1 MARTFARLKL
11 RLLRNGL
18 RSPQYAMLF
27 TVGAVGAGL
36 LAFLGFISLAALR
49 NDSSA
54 GDATIVAF
62 GAVTAAWLVV
72 PLLGFGTDE
81 TLDPQRLALLPL
93 PSPTLLRGLLTAAL
107 IGVAPVATTLGLSG
121 ALLALAHDAA
131 AVVLILLAI
140 AGTIALCVVGS
151 RTMIALLA
159 PLLRSRHGRDLM
171 VMAVVIIAFVPNAC
185 ACSQCRAAYTTFG
198 TRSRSSPTASVTRRS
213 GSEASRPR
221 TRPRRHRRRV
231 ARVGAPRRVDR
242 RAARALVDRDSARD
256 DERRHRHADRAQG
269 THVRRRIALVPA
281 CASLPPR
288 NRSGATTSKELRYYV
303 RDPRRRGPL
312 IAALVLPAVFLFSSM
327 REAHTRPAP
336 GTLLALIA
344 LLPASGLTLN
354 QFGLDGAALW
364 STIVSGNDPAADL
377 LGKNAATMLL
387 VVPLVAIP
395 GVAAAAVTHGW
406 AYLPLT
412 IGARA
417 RHARRH
423 PRRRQCRVRMGA
435 VRTPRSPESAAAN
448 PGQGCV
454 GALAALGALLVDGIV
469 LLPVLG
475 VTFAALTITTVP
487 LATIVS
493 VLFATAYGA
502 VVWWLGRR
510 AAAASSVVAHARAAR
525 SRLPP
530 PGRLILTG

>member
-1 MARTFARLKL
+1 VARTFARLKL

-36 LAFLGFISLAALR
+36 LAFLGFVSLAALR
-49 NDSSA
+49 NDSIA

-62 GAVTAAWLVV
+62 GAVTAAWIVV

-93 PSPTLLRGLLTAAL
+93 PSRTLLRGLLTAAL
-107 IGVAPVATTLGLSG
+107 IGVAPVATALGLSG
-121 ALLALAHDAA
+121 ALLALAHNLT
-131 AVVLILLAI
+131 AVVLILAAI

-159 PLLRSRHGRDLM
+159 PLLRSRRGRDLM
-171 VMAVVIIAFVPNAC
+171 VMTVVIIAFVPNALRLF
-185 ACSQCRAAYTTFG
+185 AMQSGVHNVRHTFSVLAGRIRYTPFGLGGVAAADAGRGDTAAALAALVLLAALIGVLLVIWSLAIPRAMSSADIAAPTEPKQRAA
-198 TRSRSSPTASVTRRS
+198 
-213 GSEASRPR
+213 
-221 TRPRRHRRRV
+221 
-231 ARVGAPRRVDR
+231 GAALPLFP
-242 RAARALVDRDSARD
+242 RALPFLS
-256 DERRHRHADRAQG
+256 
-269 THVRRRIALVPA
+269 
-281 CASLPPR
+281 R
-288 NRSGATTSKELRYYV
+288 NRAGAVTAKELRYYV

-364 STIVSGNDPAADL
+364 STIVSGNDPGADL
-377 LGKNAATMLL
+377 LGKNTATMLL

-412 IGARA
+412 IGLAPGMLGVILA
-417 RHARRH
+417 VGNAVSAWA
-423 PRRRQCRVRMGA
+423 PYALPDRQN
-435 VRTPRSPESAAAN
+435 PLAAN

-475 VTFAALTITTVP
+475 VTFVALTVTTVP
-487 LATIVS
+487 IATAVS
-493 VLFATAYGA
+493 VLFATAYGG
-502 VVWWLGRR
+502 VVWLLGRR
-510 AAAASSVVAHARAAR
+510 AAARHLWWRMPELLEAVSPRQA
-525 SRLPP
+525 
-530 PGRLILTG
+530 G

>member
-1 MARTFARLKL
+1 VARTFARLKL

-27 TVGAVGAGL
+27 TVGAIGAGL

-49 NDSSA
+49 NDSIA

-62 GAVTAAWLVV
+62 GTVTAAWIVV

-93 PSPTLLRGLLTAAL
+93 PSRDLLRGLLTAAL
-107 IGVAPVATTLGLSG
+107 IGVAPVATALGLSG
-121 ALLALAHDAA
+121 AVLGLAHDFV
-131 AVVLILLAI
+131 AVMLILAAI

-159 PLLRSRHGRDLM
+159 PLLRSRRGRDLM
-171 VMAVVIIAFVPNAC
+171 VMTVVIIVFVPNALRLF
-185 ACSQCRAAYTTFG
+185 AMQSGVHNVRHTF
-198 TRSRSSPTASVTRRS
+198 TVI
-213 GSEASRPR
+213 
-221 TRPRRHRRRV
+221 
-231 ARVGAPRRVDR
+231 
-242 RAARALVDRDSARD
+242 
-256 DERRHRHADRAQG
+256 ADR
-269 THVRRRIALVPA
+269 VRYTPFGLGGVAAADAGRGDTAAALLALIFLAALIGALLVVWSLAIPRAMTSADIAAPA
-281 CASLPPR
+281 EHKQRASGGALPLFPRSLPFLRR
-288 NRSGATTSKELRYYV
+288 NRSGAVTSKELRYYV

-364 STIVSGNDPAADL
+364 STIVSGNDPEADL
-377 LGKNAATMLL
+377 FGKNTATMLL
-387 VVPLVAIP
+387 VVPLVAVP

-412 IGARA
+412 IGLAPGMLGVILA
-417 RHARRH
+417 VGNAVSAWA
-423 PRRRQCRVRMGA
+423 PYALPDRQN
-435 VRTPRSPESAAAN
+435 PLAAN

-454 GALAALGALLVDGIV
+454 GALAALAALLVDGIV

-475 VTFAALTITTVP
+475 VTFLALTATTVP
-487 LATIVS
+487 LTTVVS

-502 VVWWLGRR
+502 TIWWLGRR
-510 AAAASSVVAHARAAR
+510 AAARHLYWRMPELLEAVSPRQA
-525 SRLPP
+525 
-530 PGRLILTG
+530 G